1 MSNFIAVV
9 QFAGS
14 TVEIKFDTISE
25 YSDAYDAVS
34 NGQVLQVEFFLDK
47 NYTNL
52 EDEEFDFFMNFEDIT
67 YQLIEDFESGD
78 YDDIVNDGNNGRVAF
93 EYLVENVSMDA
104 YDALEKYMDVRVFE
118 GTVEEYADEY
128 VSDVYDIP
136 NSMIQYFNINQF
148 ATDLESDG
156 SIVDLDG
163 YVITNG
169 NEF

>member
-1 MSNFIAVV
+1 MRNFTAFVTV
-9 QFAGS
+9 LKAR
-14 TVEIKFDTISE
+14 VEIPFDTIKE
-25 YSDAYDAVS
+25 YSLAYDNLSNVS
-34 NGQVLQVEFFLDK
+34 DVLSVEFFLNDNNVLSDEDYDFLK
-47 NYTNL
+47 N
-52 EDEEFDFFMNFEDIT
+52 FDDIT

-78 YDDIVNDGNNGRVAF
+78 YDDIVNDVNYGQVAF

-148 ATDLESDG
+148 ATDLERDG